1 MIDILLEIWRS
12 LYKKTVD
19 SDWSVVCVGCGMKMW
34 GNEPDIGIECIDCFK
49 KSLQDSIVLTVHTVQ
64 GVEQGVYEVYDAP
77 ARENCNTVGFVY
89 NEPLALELAALARLH
104 ASKPGR
110 KG

>member
-34 GNEPDIGIECIDCFK
+34 GNEPEIGIECIDCFK
-49 KSLQDSIVLTVHTVQ
+49 KSLEASVVTLEGDIPSQDAHVYRVHD
-64 GVEQGVYEVYDAP
+64 GP
-77 ARENCNTVGFVY
+77 AEENCSIVGFVY
-89 NEPLALELAALARLH
+89 DEQMALELAALARLH
-104 ASKPGR
+104 KVKEKKS
-110 KG
+110 